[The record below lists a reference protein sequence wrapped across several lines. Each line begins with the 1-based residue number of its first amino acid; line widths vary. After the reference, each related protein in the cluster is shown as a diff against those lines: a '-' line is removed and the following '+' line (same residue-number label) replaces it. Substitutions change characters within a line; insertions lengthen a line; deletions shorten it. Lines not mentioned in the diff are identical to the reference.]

1 MSIILLLVYLVK
13 PNKNADNLS
22 TIMYGLTAGELVIGI
37 LVNRIYG
44 GDMKNRLTIEASR
57 LELYTH
63 LWDIFGHILPFVIIY
78 FIAPKK
84 TEMKFNSI
92 VLYLIF
98 IFCLYLMLV
107 DVEDVYVGVP
117 NYIKYGLYPAIV
129 FYSSY
134 HKYGNK

>member
-1 MSIILLLVYLVK
+1 MNYKYMTTYVSAISIILLLVYLIK

-22 TIMYGLTAGELVIGI
+22 TIMYGLTTGGLVIGI

-44 GDMKNRLTIEASR
+44 DDLKNRLA
-57 LELYTH
+57 
-63 LWDIFGHILPFVIIY
+63 WDIFGHILPFVIIY

-84 TEMKFNSI
+84 TEMKFNNI

-107 DVEDVYVGVP
+107 GIENVYVGIP

-129 FYSSY
+129 FSSSY